1 MVQGAAVTPKS
12 WQGKSGGGGAASE
25 QTACWCCT
33 EGEARD
39 MPRRE
44 LTAMAA
50 TVVVRHA
57 RTQCPRAAWMLL
69 DLQRGAKR
77 ILMAWL
83 ADDGGS
89 TKSSPPP
96 RFLVQALTH
105 TPFHHLAEPQASAA
119 ASVASRATAGL
130 KPRGQAPA
138 NVGFGPNKGTEPLEG
153 RFRRHDLA
161 IVFGSSKEVAPQS
174 KEVAPHSTL
183 APPAVTFCWPNSTRS
198 TSLVKRSSY
207 STGTAVCGTVA
218 ATSSYY

>member
-1 MVQGAAVTPKS
+1 MVQGAAVTPES
-12 WQGKSGGGGAASE
+12 WQGKRGGGGAASE

-57 RTQCPRAAWMLL
+57 RTQCPRAASMLL

-119 ASVASRATAGL
+119 ASVVSRATAGL

-161 IVFGSSKEVAPQS
+161 SVRRRK
-174 KEVAPHSTL
+174 KW
-183 APPAVTFCWPNSTRS
+183 PPSRKKWPRIRLSRHLRS
-198 TSLVKRSSY
+198 HFAGQTVRDLLLVKRSSY
-207 STGTAVCGTVA
+207 SCRPVQ
-218 ATSSYY
+218 